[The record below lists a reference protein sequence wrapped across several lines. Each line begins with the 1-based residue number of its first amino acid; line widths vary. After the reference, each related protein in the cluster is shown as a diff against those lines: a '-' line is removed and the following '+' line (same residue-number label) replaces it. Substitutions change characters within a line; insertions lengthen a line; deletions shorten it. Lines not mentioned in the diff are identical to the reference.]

1 MRTTEVFAL
10 QEALMQLTQSGVL
23 TSTKGHSGSLPN
35 DAMQAAWVRATIA
48 VRLNATLRGHSAVS
62 FPVLEALK
70 GLLEARLVPVVPL
83 RGSVSASGD
92 LTPLAYIAGAIQG
105 NPRIS
110 VLDSVS
116 GEIMPADVA
125 LHRIKQTPVL
135 LGPKEGLGLVNG
147 TAASAAVGALVMHHA
162 NHLAVLTQ
170 ALSSMA
176 VEALC
181 GSAESFHPF
190 IAAVRPHPGQI
201 ECAENVRRLLQ
212 GSRLATDLNTP
223 KNYRRD
229 DMIQDRYALRSTTQW
244 LGPGLEDLALA
255 NAQITTELNSSCDN
269 PLINPE
275 SGEILYGCNFQAA
288 SVTSAMEKTRN
299 ALQMAG
305 RLLSAQLAE
314 MVDARLSNGLPA
326 HLVPDDPSL
335 SFGFKGVDINMAAYL
350 AELAF
355 LAAPVSPFVQ
365 AAELHN
371 QSVNSMALVSARVSM
386 QAVDVLTLMCAVS
399 LYTGCQALD
408 LRVLHRTF
416 LERVEASVEPVT
428 AQWLVPQLQT
438 ILRDHWA
445 ASWSS
450 TGTLDL
456 RPRCEHL
463 VDSAIP
469 KILSSLTQGC
479 ISVPTGNVSAW
490 RDAAIDAI
498 WRTWVKTWKEFKA
511 APSTASYLG
520 TGSRVLY
527 EYVRQELSVPFFQ
540 GYVEHPTAISLQL
553 DGRPKRTIGE
563 WISIVAEAIRDGRV
577 PNILFGKLQDILV
590 ENDVFIEQ

>member
-1 MRTTEVFAL
+1 MLINPYL
-10 QEALMQLTQSGVL
+10 Q
-23 TSTKGHSGSLPN
+23 
-35 DAMQAAWVRATIA
+35 
-48 VRLNATLRGHSAVS
+48 
-62 FPVLEALK
+62 
-70 GLLEARLVPVVPL
+70 
-83 RGSVSASGD
+83 
-92 LTPLAYIAGAIQG
+92 
-105 NPRIS
+105 
-110 VLDSVS
+110 
-116 GEIMPADVA
+116 
-125 LHRIKQTPVL
+125 
-135 LGPKEGLGLVNG
+135 
-147 TAASAAVGALVMHHA
+147 
-162 NHLAVLTQ
+162 
-170 ALSSMA
+170 
-176 VEALC
+176 ALC

-201 ECAENVRRLLQ
+201 ECADNVRRLLQ

-288 SVTSAMEKTRN
+288 SVTSAMEKSRN

-326 HLVPDDPSL
+326 HLVPDNPSL

-365 AAELHN
+365 PAELHN

-399 LYTGCQALD
+399 LYTVCQALD

-428 AQWLVPQLQT
+428 GQWLVPQLQT

-445 ASWSS
+445 TSWSS

-469 KILSSLTQGC
+469 KIISSLTQGC
-479 ISVPTGNVSAW
+479 ISIPTDNVSAW
-490 RDAAIDAI
+490 RVAAIDAI
-498 WRTWVKTWKEFKA
+498 WCTWVKTWKEFKA

-553 DGRPKRTIGE
+553 DRRPKRTIGE

-577 PNILFGKLQDILV
+577 PNTLFRKVQDILI